1 VASRFKTQPDLK
13 VYNTMTQEKEP
24 FQTRIPGKVS
34 MFVCGP
40 TVQSY
45 LHVGHARTYTFYDV
59 VARYLSHLGFEV
71 NFLMNVTDID
81 DKITQAAKA
90 EGIDPLRLAER
101 YTKAF
106 LEDTDSLKI
115 YTVTKYE
122 RVSNYVRETINQIS
136 TLIGNG
142 SAYVTDDGTVWFN
155 TATFPDFGKL
165 SHQTAKELS
174 LKPLELS
181 TKKKNLLDFALWRP
195 VILVEGKWDS
205 PWGRGSPG
213 WHIQDTAVTL
223 TNFGA
228 QYDVHGGGYELIYP
242 HHEAEIAQG
251 ESLTKTKPLVRYWV
265 HTGLVNTGGSKM
277 SKSVGNVQTVRDILK
292 EFGSDTLRLYLLS
305 NHYREDMEFDEKG
318 LRKMYDSY
326 IEMRERAKSMEE
338 RRATKARRRDSGK
351 VLGAFYEALDDDF
364 DTPKAI
370 AFIRKLIDD
379 GTAEKDQNQVE
390 LYYESLKVTS
400 NILGVNFFGRLK

>member
-1 VASRFKTQPDLK
+1 
-13 VYNTMTQEKEP
+13 MTQEKES

-90 EGIDPLRLAER
+90 EGIDPIRLAER

-122 RVSNYVRETINQIS
+122 RVSNYVQETLRQIS
-136 TLIGNG
+136 TLIASGN
-142 SAYVTDDGTVWFN
+142 AYVADGTVYFN

-165 SHQTAKELS
+165 SHLTTKELS
-174 LKPLELS
+174 LRPLELS
-181 TKKKNLLDFALWRP
+181 VKKKHLLDFALWRP
-195 VILVEGKWDS
+195 VILVEGRWDS

-223 TNFGA
+223 TNFGP

-251 ESLTKTKPLVRYWV
+251 ESLTKVKPLVKYWV
-265 HTGLVNTGGSKM
+265 HTGLLNIEGDKM
-277 SKSVGNVQTVRDILK
+277 SKSLGNVMSVRDALK
-292 EFGSDTLRLYLLS
+292 QFGPDTLRLYLLS
-305 NHYREDMEFDEKG
+305 HHYREDMDFQEKG
-318 LRKMYDSY
+318 LKQMHETYLDL
-326 IEMRERAKSMEE
+326 RAKAKIMEE

-351 VLGAFYEALDDDF
+351 VLAEFYAFLNDDF

-370 AFIRKLIDD
+370 AFMMKLIED
-379 GTAEKDQNQVE
+379 GASEKDQNQVE
-390 LYYESLKVTS
+390 LLYEALRITS
-400 NILGVNFFGRLK
+400 NILGVNFFGRLQ

>member
-1 VASRFKTQPDLK
+1 M
-13 VYNTMTQEKEP
+13 TMQKEP

-90 EGIDPLRLAER
+90 EGMDPIRLAER

-122 RVSNYVRETINQIS
+122 RVSNYVQETMRQIS
-136 TLIGNG
+136 TLIASGN
-142 SAYVTDDGTVWFN
+142 AYVADATVYFN

-165 SHQTAKELS
+165 SHLTTKELS
-174 LKPLELS
+174 LRPLELS
-181 TKKKNLLDFALWRP
+181 VKKKHLLDFALWRP
-195 VILVEGKWDS
+195 IILVEGKWDS

-223 TNFGA
+223 TNFGP

-251 ESLTKTKPLVRYWV
+251 ESLTKVKPLVKYWV
-265 HTGLVNTGGSKM
+265 HTGLVNVEGNKM
-277 SKSVGNVQTVRDILK
+277 SKSLGNVLSVRDALK
-292 EFGSDTLRLYLLS
+292 QYGPDTLRLYLLS
-305 NHYREDMEFDEKG
+305 HHYRADMDFQEKG
-318 LRKMYDSY
+318 LK
-326 IEMRERAKSMEE
+326 EMHETYLALRGKAKIMEE

-351 VLGAFYEALDDDF
+351 VLAQFYAFLNDDF
-364 DTPKAI
+364 DTPQAI
-370 AFIRKLIDD
+370 AFMMKLIED
-379 GTAEKDQNQVE
+379 GASEKDQNQVE
-390 LYYESLKVTS
+390 LYYEALRITS
-400 NILGVNFFGRLK
+400 NILGVNFFGRLQ

>member
-1 VASRFKTQPDLK
+1 MASRFKTQPDLK
-13 VYNTMTQEKEP
+13 VYNTMTMQKEP

-90 EGIDPLRLAER
+90 EGMDPIRLAER

-122 RVSNYVRETINQIS
+122 RVSNYVQETMRQIS
-136 TLIGNG
+136 TLIASGN
-142 SAYVTDDGTVWFN
+142 AYVADGTVYFN

-165 SHQTAKELS
+165 SHLTTKELS
-174 LKPLELS
+174 LRPLELS
-181 TKKKNLLDFALWRP
+181 VKKKHLLDFALWRP
-195 VILVEGKWDS
+195 VILVEGRWDS

-223 TNFGA
+223 TNFGP

-251 ESLTKTKPLVRYWV
+251 ESLTKVKPLVKYWV
-265 HTGLVNTGGSKM
+265 HTGLVNIEGNKM
-277 SKSVGNVQTVRDILK
+277 SKSLGNVLSVRDALK
-292 EFGSDTLRLYLLS
+292 QYGSDTLRLYLLS
-305 NHYREDMEFDEKG
+305 HHYRVDMDFQEKG
-318 LRKMYDSY
+318 LKQMHETYLAL
-326 IEMRERAKSMEE
+326 RAKAKIMEE

-351 VLGAFYEALDDDF
+351 VLAQFYAFLNDDF
-364 DTPKAI
+364 DTPQAI
-370 AFIRKLIDD
+370 AFMMKLIED
-379 GTAEKDQNQVE
+379 GASEKDQNQVE
-390 LYYESLKVTS
+390 LYYEALRITS
-400 NILGVNFFGRLK
+400 NILGVNFFGRLQ

>member
-81 DKITQAAKA
+81 DKITQAAKE
-90 EGIDPLRLAER
+90 EGVDPLRLAER

-122 RVSNYVRETINQIS
+122 RVSNYVQETLRQIS
-136 TLIGNG
+136 TLIASGN
-142 SAYVTDDGTVWFN
+142 AYVADGMVYFN
-155 TATFPDFGKL
+155 TTTFPDFGKL
-165 SHQTAKELS
+165 SHLTTKELS
-174 LKPLELS
+174 LRPLELS
-181 TKKKNLLDFALWRP
+181 VKKKHLLDFALWRA
-195 VILVEGKWDS
+195 VILVEGRWDS

-223 TNFGA
+223 TNFGP

-251 ESLTKTKPLVRYWV
+251 ESITKVKPLVKYWV
-265 HTGLVNTGGSKM
+265 HTGLVNIEGAKM
-277 SKSVGNVQTVRDILK
+277 SKSLGNVLTVRDALK
-292 EFGSDTLRLYLLS
+292 QFGPDTLRLYLLS
-305 NHYREDMEFDEKG
+305 HHYREDMDFQEKG
-318 LRKMYDSY
+318 LKDMHDTYLAL
-326 IEMRERAKSMEE
+326 REKAKIMEE

-351 VLGAFYEALDDDF
+351 VLAQFYAYLNDDF
-364 DTPKAI
+364 DTPQAI
-370 AFIRKLIDD
+370 AFMRKLIED
-379 GTAEKDQNQVE
+379 GASEKDQNQVE
-390 LYYESLKVTS
+390 LYYEALRITS
-400 NILGVNFFGRLK
+400 NIIGVNFFGRLQ

>member
-1 VASRFKTQPDLK
+1 
-13 VYNTMTQEKEP
+13 MTQEKEP

-81 DKITQAAKA
+81 DKITDAAKA
-90 EGIDPLRLAER
+90 EGVDPIRLAER

-122 RVSNYVRETINQIS
+122 RVSNYVQETLRQIS
-136 TLIGNG
+136 TLIASGN
-142 SAYVTDDGTVWFN
+142 AYVADGAVYFN

-165 SHQTAKELS
+165 SHLTAKELS
-174 LKPLELS
+174 LRPLELS
-181 TKKKNLLDFALWRP
+181 VKKKHLLDFALWRP
-195 VILVEGKWDS
+195 VILVEGRWDS

-223 TNFGA
+223 TNFGP

-251 ESLTKTKPLVRYWV
+251 ESLTKVKPLVKYWV
-265 HTGLVNTGGSKM
+265 HTGLLNIEGNKM
-277 SKSVGNVQTVRDILK
+277 SKSLGNVMSVRDALK
-292 EFGSDTLRLYLLS
+292 QFGPDTLRLYLLS
-305 NHYREDMEFDEKG
+305 HHYREDMDFQEKG
-318 LRKMYDSY
+318 LKQMHDTYLDL
-326 IEMRERAKSMEE
+326 RAKAKIMEE

-351 VLGAFYEALDDDF
+351 VLAEFYAFLNDDF

-370 AFIRKLIDD
+370 AFMMKLIED
-379 GTAEKDQNQVE
+379 GASEKDQNQVE
-390 LYYESLKVTS
+390 LLYEALRITS
-400 NILGVNFFGRLK
+400 NILGVNFFGRLQ

>member
-1 VASRFKTQPDLK
+1 
-13 VYNTMTQEKEP
+13 MTQEKEP

-81 DKITQAAKA
+81 DKITDAAKA
-90 EGIDPLRLAER
+90 EGVDPIRLAER

-122 RVSNYVRETINQIS
+122 RVSNYVQETLRQIS
-136 TLIGNG
+136 TLIASGN
-142 SAYVTDDGTVWFN
+142 AYVADGTVYFN
-155 TATFPDFGKL
+155 TSTFPDFGKL
-165 SHQTAKELS
+165 SHMTMKELS
-174 LKPLELS
+174 LRPLELS
-181 TKKKNLLDFALWRP
+181 VKKKHLLDFALWRP
-195 VILVEGKWDS
+195 VILVEGRWDS

-223 TNFGA
+223 TNFGP

-251 ESLTKTKPLVRYWV
+251 ESLTKVKPLVKYWV
-265 HTGLVNTGGSKM
+265 HTGLLNIEGNKM
-277 SKSVGNVQTVRDILK
+277 SKSLGNVMTVRDALK
-292 EFGSDTLRLYLLS
+292 QFGPDTLRLYLLS
-305 NHYREDMEFDEKG
+305 HHYREDMDFQEKG
-318 LRKMYDSY
+318 LKQMHETYLDL
-326 IEMRERAKSMEE
+326 RAKAKIMEE

-351 VLGAFYEALDDDF
+351 VLAEFYAFLNDDF

-370 AFIRKLIDD
+370 AFMMKLIED
-379 GTAEKDQNQVE
+379 GASEKDQNQVE
-390 LYYESLKVTS
+390 LLYEALRITS
-400 NILGVNFFGRLK
+400 NILGVNFFGRLQ

>member
-1 VASRFKTQPDLK
+1 
-13 VYNTMTQEKEP
+13 MTQEKEP

-81 DKITQAAKA
+81 DKITDAAKA
-90 EGIDPLRLAER
+90 EGVDPIRLAER

-122 RVSNYVRETINQIS
+122 RVSNYVQETLRQIS
-136 TLIGNG
+136 TLIASGN
-142 SAYVTDDGTVWFN
+142 AYVADGAVYFN

-165 SHQTAKELS
+165 SHLTAKELS
-174 LKPLELS
+174 LRPLELS
-181 TKKKNLLDFALWRP
+181 VKKKHLLDFALWRP
-195 VILVEGKWDS
+195 VILVEGRWDS

-223 TNFGA
+223 TNFGP

-251 ESLTKTKPLVRYWV
+251 ESLTKVKPLVKYWV
-265 HTGLVNTGGSKM
+265 HTGLLNIEGNKM
-277 SKSVGNVQTVRDILK
+277 SKSLGNVMSVRDALK
-292 EFGSDTLRLYLLS
+292 QYGPDTLRLYLLS
-305 NHYREDMEFDEKG
+305 HHYREDMDFQEKG
-318 LRKMYDSY
+318 LKQMHETYLDL
-326 IEMRERAKSMEE
+326 RAKAKIMEE

-351 VLGAFYEALDDDF
+351 VLADFYAFLNDDF

-370 AFIRKLIDD
+370 AFMMKLIED
-379 GTAEKDQNQVE
+379 GASEKDQNQVE
-390 LYYESLKVTS
+390 LLYEALRITS
-400 NILGVNFFGRLK
+400 NILGVNFFGRLQ